1 MALSFAL
8 LVCGAPYGTESAAQA
23 YLFARELIVQGH
35 TLKKVFFYQEGVLNA
50 NFLTSP
56 ASDEQNLVAA
66 WVSLAREHAVEL
78 DVCVAA
84 ALRRGVLDG
93 DEAYEFTWVG
103 KKAAIVEANKP
114 IRKTLRP
121 CKEESVDFDTTENL
135 YIEGDNLDVLKLLR
149 ETYLN
154 RVKMIYID
162 IIIQKL
168 IQFNYPKRCYG

>member
-93 DEAYEFTWVG
+93 DEAHSAGLSV
-103 KKAAIVEANKP
+103 ANVEAP
-114 IRKTLRP
+114 FVLSGLGQLA
-121 CKEESVDFDTTENL
+121 EAALGVDRL
-135 YIEGDNLDVLKLLR
+135 V
-149 ETYLN
+149 
-154 RVKMIYID
+154 
-162 IIIQKL
+162 
-168 IQFNYPKRCYG
+168 QF